1 MFRRSDTCGC
11 SETLFSGIAPA
22 RLDQQESQPG
32 RQRHFCN
39 CLISKYFCYCR
50 AFQLIL
56 VIERASSLPQLLSP
70 AANWLIQ
77 AAPFILW
84 RGDKFLS
91 RSQTL
96 VLSNAFLTGDNR
108 KLLSVDLFSLEK
120 GDKDGDW
127 ERRGH
132 SKAIGLSRPYWW
144 WLENPSNVKCL

>member
-1 MFRRSDTCGC
+1 MKNMIHTGPDQPFRCLEEATHVGCGC

-70 AANWLIQ
+70 AAN
-77 AAPFILW
+77 
-84 RGDKFLS
+84 
-91 RSQTL
+91 
-96 VLSNAFLTGDNR
+96 
-108 KLLSVDLFSLEK
+108 
-120 GDKDGDW
+120 
-127 ERRGH
+127 
-132 SKAIGLSRPYWW
+132 
-144 WLENPSNVKCL
+144 

>member
-1 MFRRSDTCGC
+1 MWDVGVLRHC
-11 SETLFSGIAPA
+11 SRALHLRDLISRKVNQAGRGIFAY
-22 RLDQQESQPG
+22 
-32 RQRHFCN
+32 
-39 CLISKYFCYCR
+39 LISKYFCYCR

-127 ERRGH
+127 ERGGH

-144 WLENPSNVKCL
+144 WLENPSNAKCL